1 MKNILN
7 KIKYGKLKKGL
18 IAIFAFLFIFS
29 SVASVSAAA
38 TFSAGTNTMPFAVAK
53 VGTSNW
59 ITNITGV
66 NAGEKL
72 NLSTYYYTADTIATN
87 AKATVTVTP
96 AGGSNTYLVTSTL
109 SADGF
114 TDYVNTLT
122 INLSYTAPSFTFDSN
137 ARWLHDATSTD
148 ANHGYNTID
157 TPAATISGNQISY
170 DLGTVN
176 PGYINDGYIE
186 FYITFDPAV
195 TPAPTANAGPD
206 QNVNSG
212 ALVQLDGSASTGV
225 ITSYAW
231 TCTGGI
237 ALSDA
242 TIVNPTFTAP
252 VVGAT
257 TTYTCTLTVT
267 NSTGSSSDSVDIV
280 VNPTGFPI
288 ANAGVDQTVTSG
300 NSVQLDGSASTGVIT
315 SYAWTCTG
323 GIALSDATI
332 VNPTFTAPIESSAS
346 TYTCTLTVTNT
357 VGSSS
362 DSMNVTVN
370 PSSGGGGGGGAPLYY
385 YDGVINAEILPISN
399 NTGESVQLN
408 AKITECENG
417 NCSAKF
423 NWGTKAILL
432 EESTAVTTDL
442 NVGDEFSNTI
452 NGLYPGETYYA
463 ELEIN
468 MTEAETYKSTSPLV
482 FIAKPNMPENL
493 SITVNGNNTNIEWQI
508 GEGGTETLIK
518 KQLNSCPTL
527 ESGSGEIV
535 YSDTG
540 TSMEDKDIPNGT
552 YCYKVWTVTSDDG
565 VKEYSDPIEKTVQI
579 GTSTGGG
586 GTIVIIKEPEEPT
599 IVETVS
605 TTGGTTEVVSTTP
618 IIVEQVT
625 PTISTPIV
633 VEQVATYGLS
643 VNTSARNSSFENL
656 QWGTEI
662 EALDGNEIEFII
674 EIENTGNTTLS
685 NVTIKN
691 FLDKRIED
699 IKDVI
704 INDIVYP
711 SQILENSYI
720 KQLKAGE
727 EVKITFSGT
736 VTSAENGDELVILSE
751 VSANQVDKK
760 TSLIKV
766 DITDNINFTDLSAGF
781 FSTFLTSGWLPW
793 IILIIIILIL
803 VVLYLLFKKKNVI
816 KE

>member
-1 MKNILN
+1 
-7 KIKYGKLKKGL
+7 
-18 IAIFAFLFIFS
+18 
-29 SVASVSAAA
+29 
-38 TFSAGTNTMPFAVAK
+38 
-53 VGTSNW
+53 
-59 ITNITGV
+59 
-66 NAGEKL
+66 
-72 NLSTYYYTADTIATN
+72 
-87 AKATVTVTP
+87 
-96 AGGSNTYLVTSTL
+96 
-109 SADGF
+109 
-114 TDYVNTLT
+114 
-122 INLSYTAPSFTFDSN
+122 
-137 ARWLHDATSTD
+137 
-148 ANHGYNTID
+148 
-157 TPAATISGNQISY
+157 
-170 DLGTVN
+170 
-176 PGYINDGYIE
+176 
-186 FYITFDPAV
+186 
-195 TPAPTANAGPD
+195 
-206 QNVNSG
+206 
-212 ALVQLDGSASTGV
+212 
-225 ITSYAW
+225 
-231 TCTGGI
+231 
-237 ALSDA
+237 
-242 TIVNPTFTAP
+242 
-252 VVGAT
+252 
-257 TTYTCTLTVT
+257 
-267 NSTGSSSDSVDIV
+267 V